1 MKKLIT
7 IFGPS
12 GAQRG
17 DHLYSEA
24 EILGASLAEAGYG
37 IVCGGYDG
45 VMEAVSRGAASRGS
59 GVVGVTAEV
68 YTGRGRVPNEFITR
82 EVKVKSAVDRLME
95 LVDLADAYVALGISP
110 GSMLEVATAWDMMS
124 KNFIE
129 AKPLVLIGDEWRGIC
144 DVLLTQEWYLGKSK
158 FVNIVDTPEEAIE
171 RLNDR
176 LGLQEDLPELP
187 VVLQA
192 ET

>member
-17 DHLYSEA
+17 EHLYSEA
-24 EILGASLAEAGYG
+24 EILGAGLAEAGYG
-37 IVCGGYDG
+37 LICGGYEG
-45 VMEAVSRGAASRGS
+45 VMEAVSRGAASHGT

-95 LVDLADAYVALGISP
+95 LVDLADAYVAIGISP
-110 GSMLEVATAWDMMS
+110 GTLLEVATAWDMMS

-129 AKPLVLIGDEWRGIC
+129 TKPLVLIGDEWRSLC

-158 FVNIVDTPEEAIE
+158 FINIVDTPEEAIE

-176 LGLQEDLPELP
+176 LGLQENLPEIP
-187 VVLQA
+187 VVSQA
-192 ET
+192 VT